1 MSSAIL
7 RWVVL
12 FISVFVA
19 SQLSFL
25 GISYNSWTDLL
36 VAALVLSIVNSFVKP
51 LLLLIS
57 LPLIILTLGFF
68 ILIVNALLLYFVS
81 WLVPGF
87 HVPTFWSA
95 LGGSLVISV
104 VSMFLGSEHGPRRKT
119 RVFQDRMSRSDNG
132 PVIDI

>member
-1 MSSAIL
+1 MRSAIL

-95 LGGSLVISV
+95 LGGSLVISI
-104 VSMFLGSEHGPRRKT
+104 VSMFLGSELGPRRKT
-119 RVFQDRMSRSDNG
+119 RVFQDRMSRGDSG